1 MVRMDLEVG
10 RGLPVS
16 LTQIAASSLLAEDS
30 NAVEHIGGR
39 IDGAV
44 DPCDGHEFHLVRIH
58 GIFGHTCSSRRT
70 PNDSETFMHNTPES
84 TDPPADFTPYI
95 PASQTLPEITL
106 KALVLGFLLSAV
118 LSGANAYLGLK
129 VGMTVSASIPAA
141 VISMA
146 ILRFFKESNILEN
159 NIVQT
164 AASAGESLAAGVIF
178 TLPALLMLQY
188 WQGFP
193 FLATMSIA
201 LTGGILGVLYTI
213 PLRRA
218 LILEA
223 DLQFPEGVATG
234 EVLKAGTEG
243 GEGARYIAMAGA
255 AGAFLKLCQTGFQV
269 VSDAAEG
276 AVNVG
281 RSIFGYGSELGVALL
296 GVGYIVG
303 LNIAVLVFAGG
314 LISWLFG
321 IPIYTATV
329 SPDELAMITGGA
341 TGYDAALEVWSSRIR
356 YLGVGAMAV
365 GGIWALVSLV
375 KPIRDGV
382 RSSLEA
388 VRAARS
394 GARADIVRTDRDTP
408 INIVMWGT
416 VAMAVPVFLVFVF
429 IVDQQALGIS
439 TGLYWT
445 TLLTGLLFAFVAGF
459 LFSSVAGYMAGLVGS
474 SNNPISGVT
483 IATILSTSLILLWIL
498 GSQINFA
505 VDTGQATTAA
515 ATAILVGAVVCC
527 AAAIAGDNMQDLKAG
542 YLVGATPFK
551 QQIMQVVGVAAAALV
566 LAPILELLFQAYGL
580 GDIFPRAGMDTSQA
594 LQAPQATLM
603 SSVADGV
610 FRQNLPWTMILIGGL
625 IAVAII
631 IADKVLEK
639 RESSFRAPV
648 LAVAVGIYLP
658 LELSVPIFV
667 GGMVAFLAQRSIESR
682 RAELGDDFDEVSMRA
697 GRHGLLFAS
706 GLITGEALVG
716 ILLAIPF
723 AAAQS
728 TTVLALA
735 PEGFEPIANVLGLV
749 AFAFFVLWLY
759 RVAKKA

>member
-1 MVRMDLEVG
+1 MNPR
-10 RGLPVS
+10 
-16 LTQIAASSLLAEDS
+16 SSKQ
-30 NAVEHIGGR
+30 
-39 IDGAV
+39 
-44 DPCDGHEFHLVRIH
+44 
-58 GIFGHTCSSRRT
+58 SS
-70 PNDSETFMHNTPES
+70 S
-84 TDPPADFTPYI
+84 FTPYI
-95 PASQTLPEITL
+95 PASESLPEITV
-106 KALVLGFLLSAV
+106 KAVILGFILSAV
-118 LSGANAYLGLK
+118 LAGANAYLGLK

-146 ILRFFKESNILEN
+146 ILRFFRESNILEN

-164 AASAGESLAAGVIF
+164 SASAGESLAAGVIF
-178 TLPALLMLQY
+178 TLPALIMLQY

-193 FLATMSIA
+193 FLATMAIA
-201 LTGGILGVLYTI
+201 LTGGVLGVLFTI

-243 GEGARYIAMAGA
+243 GEGAKYIAIAGLAGA
-255 AGAFLKLCQTGFQV
+255 LLKFGQTGLQV
-269 VSDAAEG
+269 VSDSAHGAARF
-276 AVNVG
+276 G

-329 SPDELAMITGGA
+329 SPAELAEITGGA
-341 TGYDAALEVWSSRIR
+341 TGYDAALEVWSARIR

-365 GGIWALVSLV
+365 GGIWALLSLF
-375 KPIRDGV
+375 KPIRDGI
-382 RSSLEA
+382 RSSFDA
-388 VRAARS
+388 VRKARA
-394 GARADIVRTDRDTP
+394 GDRADIDRTERDTP
-408 INIVMWGT
+408 INIVLYGT
-416 VAMAVPVFLVFVF
+416 IAMAIPIFFVF
-429 IVDQQALGIS
+429 NFVVDQPELGITS
-439 TGLYWT
+439 GLYWST
-445 TLLTGLLFAFVAGF
+445 ILLALLFAFVAGF

-483 IATILSTSLILLWIL
+483 IATILLTSLILLWLL
-498 GSQINFA
+498 GSQIDFA
-505 VDTGQATTAA
+505 VDAARATTAA

-542 YLVGATPFK
+542 YLVGATPVK
-551 QQIMQVVGVAAAALV
+551 QQIMQMVGVVAAALV
-566 LAPILELLFQAYGL
+566 LAPILEVLFQAYGL
-580 GDIFPRAGMDTSQA
+580 GDVFPRAGMDASQA

-610 FRQNLPWTMILIGGL
+610 FQRNLPWTMIAIGAI

-631 IADKVLEK
+631 LFDKMLEK
-639 RESSFRAPV
+639 RDSNFRAPV

-658 LELSVPIFV
+658 LELSVPIFI
-667 GGMVAFLAQRSIESR
+667 GGMVAYLSERSLMR
-682 RAELGDDFDEVSMRA
+682 RKDQLGQEFDEISLRA
-697 GRHGLLFAS
+697 GRRGLLFAS

-728 TTVLALA
+728 TSVMAIA
-735 PEGFEPIANVLGLV
+735 PEGFEPIANILGLL
-749 AFAFFVLWLY
+749 AFVFFIVWLY
-759 RVAKKA
+759 RVAKRA